1 MATMAAIAIPILAS
15 VAGAAVTSMMS
26 GGGDEGG
33 GGGGP
38 YYAPPPPAWTP
49 PPTQTT
55 EEMSREAQQAPLVVP
70 GANVSPLLANVL
82 PTVMES
88 PAEGM
93 TLDEDMRRRAASSAG
108 GMGV

>member
-49 PPTQTT
+49 PPVQTT
-55 EEMSREAQQAPLVVP
+55 EEISREAQQAPLIVP

-93 TLDEDMRRRAASSAG
+93 TLDEDMRRRAAASTG

>member
-1 MATMAAIAIPILAS
+1 
-15 VAGAAVTSMMS
+15 MMS

-38 YYAPPPPAWTP
+38 YYAPPPPAWIP
-49 PPTQTT
+49 PPVQTTT
-55 EEMSREAQQAPLVVP
+55 EEISREAQQAPLIVP

-93 TLDEDMRRRAASSAG
+93 TLDEDMRRRAAASTG